1 MDNTF
6 ISIELFHHRLKV
18 ITTEPPDPFIH
29 VSLIHYSLVHA
40 LCTYFVQQLCQT
52 NKAEFI

>member
-29 VSLIHYSLVHA
+29 VSLIINSLFFGTCLMYLFCPTV
-40 LCTYFVQQLCQT
+40 VPD
-52 NKAEFI
+52 K